1 MSIFAPKTRKMY
13 PLANNTRSF
22 YALENH
28 CIKGTFFCTFSSKSA
43 TGHLS
48 TNDYTQCTS
57 EHFKRCSFT
66 GKERDEETGYG
77 YFGARYMDHELMTMW
92 LSVDPMADKYLS
104 ISPYAYCAWNPVKLV
119 DPDGKEIHLTF
130 IGKNTCKALNKIIN
144 EGLGG
149 QFRAVYSKNKDG
161 SWTLSLQA
169 TEGGGNKDKLT
180 ERQKAFYE
188 MLSSCIDDKKIIA
201 EISVVYGSSEVH
213 VGNYT
218 KNTID
223 VADMLQF
230 DDLGM
235 GPCTKQGKLIHEFV
249 EQYEKASY
257 GRVKGEDMNRKECHH
272 IAISAENYVNGSS
285 RKDFPV
291 GPGRIHQAYT
301 DNETRTTT
309 DYYYATK
316 DAVLNVR
323 RGM

>member
-1 MSIFAPKTRKMY
+1 MFGSGILKVYFDA
-13 PLANNTRSF
+13 
-22 YALENH
+22 
-28 CIKGTFFCTFSSKSA
+28 FSSKKRRGTTPA
-43 TGHLS
+43 
-48 TNDYTQCTS
+48 NIYEQFCYADFI
-57 EHFKRCSFT
+57 HFSFT
-66 GKERDEETGYG
+66 GKEKDEETGYG

-92 LSVDPMADKYLS
+92 LSVDPMADKYPS

-188 MLSSCIDDKKIIA
+188 MLSYCIDDKKIIA

-285 RKDFPV
+285 REDFPV

-301 DNETRTTT
+301 DNKTCTTT

-323 RGM
+323 KVKR

>member
-1 MSIFAPKTRKMY
+1 
-13 PLANNTRSF
+13 
-22 YALENH
+22 
-28 CIKGTFFCTFSSKSA
+28 
-43 TGHLS
+43 
-48 TNDYTQCTS
+48 
-57 EHFKRCSFT
+57 
-66 GKERDEETGYG
+66 
-77 YFGARYMDHELMTMW
+77 MDHELMTMW
-92 LSVDPMADKYLS
+92 LSVDPMAGKYPS
-104 ISPYAYCAWNPVKLV
+104 ISPYVYCAWNPVKLV

-257 GRVKGEDMNRKECHH
+257 GRGKGEDMNRKECHH

-285 RKDFPV
+285 REDFPV

-301 DNETRTTT
+301 DNKTCTTT

-323 RGM
+323 KVKR

>member
-1 MSIFAPKTRKMY
+1 MNRPAHKTEGVNRTQTMRFYPFA
-13 PLANNTRSF
+13 
-22 YALENH
+22 
-28 CIKGTFFCTFSSKSA
+28 
-43 TGHLS
+43 
-48 TNDYTQCTS
+48 
-57 EHFKRCSFT
+57 FT

-180 ERQKAFYE
+180 ERQKVFYE